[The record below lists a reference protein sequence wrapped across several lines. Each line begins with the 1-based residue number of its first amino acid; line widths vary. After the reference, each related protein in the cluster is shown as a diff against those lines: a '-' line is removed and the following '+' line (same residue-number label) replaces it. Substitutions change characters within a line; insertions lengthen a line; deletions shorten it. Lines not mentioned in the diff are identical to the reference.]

1 MSVTTTVEVPPT
13 RGVVGAVHQYLAD
26 HDRVRR
32 AVGDRGQTNI
42 DAMTAEKAV
51 HAIDIRRITMI
62 GPTTGHAVDVDGRKC
77 VAGTIA

>member
-13 RGVVGAVHQYLAD
+13 RGVVGAVHQDLAN
-26 HDRVRR
+26 HDRVRS
-32 AVGDRGQTNI
+32 AVGDRGQSNI

-62 GPTTGHAVDVDGRKC
+62 GPT
-77 VAGTIA
+77 AGLSLIHI